1 MKLNARV
8 KKLSIFDFQD
18 KKRRLGRDTRKRIR
32 VREPRSGLRVG
43 LGGKGVG
50 PADVGPY
57 PQKGIDDLLVIILC
71 SVLEARG
78 YCW

>member
-57 PQKGIDDLLVIILC
+57 PRKELMT
-71 SVLEARG
+71 S
-78 YCW
+78 